1 MHKILAHVNLN
12 SLFSFY
18 IYIKKRPNIF
28 GIRVVIVAFYLII
41 LTYLQF
47 YSLNSEIISITFYV
61 IIVTFTSY
69 YLKAQLPK
77 KGLFNSKGSKVDIK

>member
-1 MHKILAHVNLN
+1 MM
-12 SLFSFY
+12 
-18 IYIKKRPNIF
+18 
-28 GIRVVIVAFYLII
+28 
-41 LTYLQF
+41 TYLQF

-77 KGLFNSKGSKVDIK
+77 KACLILRVLKLISSSSVCMHYIGNISFSLFVHVNSCIN